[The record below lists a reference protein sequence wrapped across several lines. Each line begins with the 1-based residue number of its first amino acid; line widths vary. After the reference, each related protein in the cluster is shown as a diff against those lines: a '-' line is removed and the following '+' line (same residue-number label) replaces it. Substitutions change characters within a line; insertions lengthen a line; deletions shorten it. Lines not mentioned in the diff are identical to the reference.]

1 MSLNSSD
8 LVYSRDNNNNITA
21 AGFKI
26 DSYLLQNSESAIS
39 VMNQNTGTQVGGG
52 LPAVSSILSGLA
64 VPAGLLYLQQN
75 ISTKNVVSNNENVD
89 PVQESLYNRL
99 VSMASEKTVTSK
111 TKKNRPNKTK
121 SSKNNSAKKNNT
133 KRKKTSSKNNKT
145 RRT

>member
-1 MSLNSSD
+1 MSLNASD
-8 LVYSRDNNNNITA
+8 LVYARDNHNNITA

-39 VMNQNTGTQVGGG
+39 VMNQNTGSQVGGG
-52 LPAVSSILSGLA
+52 LPAVSSILNGLA

-75 ISTKNVVSNNENVD
+75 ISTKNVVSNNEDVD

-99 VSMASEKTVTSK
+99 VSMASEKTETSK
-111 TKKNRPNKTK
+111 TKKNRPNKTR
-121 SSKNNSAKKNNT
+121 SSKNKSAKKNNT

>member
-1 MSLNSSD
+1 MSLNAND
-8 LVYSRDNNNNITA
+8 LVYAMDNHNNITA

-26 DSYLLQNSESAIS
+26 DSYLLQNARPAIS
-39 VMNQNTGTQVGGG
+39 VMNENTGSQVGGG

-75 ISTKNVVSNNENVD
+75 ISTKNVVSNNEDVD

-99 VSMASEKTVTSK
+99 VSMASEKTETSK
-111 TKKNRPNKTK
+111 TKKNRPSKTR
-121 SSKNNSAKKNNT
+121 SSKNKSAKKNNT